1 MPDLRERLQNGLG
14 DRYRLER
21 ELGRGG
27 MATVFLAVDLRHER
41 PVALKVLH
49 PDLAAAL
56 GPERFLREIKLAA
69 RLQHPHILS
78 VHDSGDAGGLLWF
91 TMPFVEGE
99 SLRDRLRRD
108 RQLPVEEA
116 IRLTKETGQAL
127 HHAHQHGIIHR
138 DIKPENLLLTGDGN
152 TEVADFGIARALG
165 AGGDDRLTETGLAV
179 GTPAYMSP
187 EQATAE
193 REEDARTDVYSLG
206 CVLYEMLAGEP
217 PYTGPTAQA
226 IIAKRL
232 TEPVPHLRTL
242 RDVPESVEYAVT
254 RALAR
259 APADRFPTM
268 PQFLAALDATP
279 TAATRV
285 VHRAR
290 GSRMRTFA
298 VAVGLLAIAVTVLLL
313 RPWRRDTA
321 VGAGSGPM
329 RLAVLP
335 FENLAGSDEQYF
347 ADGVSDEV
355 RGKLATLPGLQVT
368 ARGSSVQYRNT
379 ANRPDE
385 VGRELGVHYLL
396 MGTVRW
402 DKHQEGQSRVRVTPE
417 LVQVATGSTHWQ
429 EPFEASLT
437 DVFQVQA
444 EIARRVA
451 EALRI
456 ALGADQRE
464 RIAERPTQNLAA
476 YDAYLRGE
484 AASNSMGAA
493 DEASLRK
500 AAGHYEQA
508 LALDPGFIAAWA
520 QASRAHAL
528 MAASAYAKPDDG
540 DRSLRE
546 AERAIELA
554 KERPEGHLAL
564 GTYWAF
570 VRSDFARALEEYG
583 LAHQSAPNNADVL
596 TAMAVSEMS
605 VGRWDDALAHL
616 RHSADL
622 DPRSLY
628 TARRLARALLW
639 MRRYP
644 DALAAAERG
653 LALAPTNLDLLET
666 KAMVHLAQGD
676 LAGARG
682 VLQAAPKEVE
692 PTALAAFVATQ
703 FDLFW
708 VLDER
713 QQELVL
719 RLTPAAFDDDRGQW
733 ALVRAQIHALRG
745 DSAQSRVWGDSARI
759 ALGQRV
765 QEVEDNPQLR
775 TLYGVALAYAGR
787 GKEGVSEG
795 ERGVAELPASKDGR
809 YGTYNEHLLTRT
821 YLLAGDREHALAHL
835 ATLLRLPYFLSPA
848 WLAIDP
854 AFEPVRGDPRF
865 QRLAAGT

>member
-1 MPDLRERLQNGLG
+1 
-14 DRYRLER
+14 
-21 ELGRGG
+21 

-49 PDLAAAL
+49 PELAAAL
-56 GPERFLREIKLAA
+56 GTERFLREIKLAA

-78 VHDSGDAGGLLWF
+78 VHDSGDTDGLLWF
-91 TMPFVEGE
+91 TMPFADGE

-116 IRLTKETGQAL
+116 IRVIKEAGQAL
-127 HHAHQHGIIHR
+127 HYAHQHGVIHR
-138 DIKPENLLLTGDGN
+138 DIKPENLLLTSDGN

-165 AGGDDRLTETGLAV
+165 GGGDERLTETGLAV

-193 REEDARTDVYSLG
+193 REVDARTDVYSLA
-206 CVLYEMLAGEP
+206 CVLYEVLAGEP

-242 RDVPESVEYAVT
+242 RDVPESVERAVT

-259 APADRFPTM
+259 APADRFQTVPE
-268 PQFLAALDATP
+268 FLAALDAAP
-279 TAATRV
+279 TVATR
-285 VHRAR
+285 APE
-290 GSRMRTFA
+290 RMRTRRMLALA
-298 VAVGLLAIAVTVLLL
+298 VAIGLVAIVATALLL
-313 RPWRRDTA
+313 RPWQRGAA
-321 VGAGSGPM
+321 VDAGSGAT

-335 FENLAGSDEQYF
+335 FENLAGSGEQYF

-379 ANRPDE
+379 TSRPDQ

-402 DKHQEGQSRVRVTPE
+402 DKHQEGQNRVRVTPE

-464 RIAERPTQNLAA
+464 RIAERPTQDLAA

-484 AASNSMGAA
+484 AASNSMGAS
-493 DEASLRK
+493 DDASLRK
-500 AAGHYEQA
+500 AAGYYEQA
-508 LALDPGFIAAWA
+508 VALDPGFVAAWA
-520 QASRAHAL
+520 QGSRAHAL
-528 MAASAYAKPDDG
+528 MAASVFAKPDDG
-540 DRSLRE
+540 ERALRE
-546 AERAIELA
+546 AERAVELA

-564 GTYWAF
+564 GNYHAF
-570 VRSDFARALEEYG
+570 VGSDFSRALEEYG
-583 LAHQSAPNNADVL
+583 LAHQAAPNNADVL

-605 VGRWDDALAHL
+605 VGRWDEALTHL

-644 DALAAAERG
+644 EALGAADRG

-666 KAMVHLAQGD
+666 KAMGFLAQGD
-676 LAGARG
+676 LAGAWA
-682 VLQAAPKEVE
+682 VLHAAPKDVE

-733 ALVRAQIHALRG
+733 ALVRSQIHALRG
-745 DSAQSRVWGDSARI
+745 DSAQSQVWGDSARI
-759 ALGQRV
+759 ALGKRV
-765 QEVEDNPQLR
+765 REVEDNPQLR

-787 GKEGVSEG
+787 VKEGVREG

-809 YGTYNEHLLTRT
+809 YGTYNEHLLVRT
-821 YLLAGDREHALAHL
+821 YLLAGEREKALAHL
-835 ATLLRLPYFLSPA
+835 TTLLRLPYFLSPA
-848 WLAIDP
+848 WLALDP
-854 AFEPVRGDPRF
+854 AFEPLRGDPRF